1 MFKMVYTTHKN
12 GDDLG
17 MVYCFTVYSNH
28 RSESRQVETILV
40 WFDMLWP
47 TMAAKTIMNHHQ
59 VGLFYGA
66 TWTSWPDTRWQVI
79 Q

>member
-1 MFKMVYTTHKN
+1 MGDPIHAKELFCDLDQKKVGKRNINQPMFKMVYTTHKN

-40 WFDMLWP
+40 WFDML
-47 TMAAKTIMNHHQ
+47 
-59 VGLFYGA
+59 
-66 TWTSWPDTRWQVI
+66 
-79 Q
+79 